1 MQDNTRP
8 TLTIATD
15 VERSPIMTSTPTS
28 PANEPN
34 TLKGK
39 KSWNIF
45 SRGRGRSKSVGDL
58 SAGNILL
65 SPFASDEAQHAA
77 STGSSDLNSA
87 TVPKSALKSP
97 RYEQQTL
104 GKRVSIDPLILQAED
119 LSAEPSPT
127 AEASESAPLEPEATA
142 EAQQSAPKG
151 TRNKWFRRASKV
163 QEPAPLEESIAGE
176 ALSAES
182 SPIAEA
188 SESAP
193 LEPEAAAEV
202 HQPAPEPKRKWYRR
216 ASKVREPAPL
226 ETPIA
231 GEAGQPL
238 NPSPEQG
245 GNNRDHPVPDDTT
258 PATASPGHE
267 REDPL
272 PEKPK
277 ETLRSAF
284 DYTFSRAANI
294 VTAQQMFRDACADH
308 VYPTTSYTRQ
318 EFTSLLEEKLIYRPG
333 FASPEF
339 FQVFIR
345 ITAFVHQYVD
355 PQLDQVI
362 AELFVTHKKD
372 PQGLFACRV
381 YPRKTMLPT
390 HFNNGMQS
398 VYIAHRDQRSSERI
412 PSPGWYVPIADMIK
426 LTEFNTELLRA
437 AGNRVDTNKR
447 LRNTEVSDLWKK
459 LEQRNSRFKFFFVQ

>member
-1 MQDNTRP
+1 MRE
-8 TLTIATD
+8 LT
-15 VERSPIMTSTPTS
+15 
-28 PANEPN
+28 
-34 TLKGK
+34 
-39 KSWNIF
+39 
-45 SRGRGRSKSVGDL
+45 
-58 SAGNILL
+58 
-65 SPFASDEAQHAA
+65 
-77 STGSSDLNSA
+77 
-87 TVPKSALKSP
+87 
-97 RYEQQTL
+97 
-104 GKRVSIDPLILQAED
+104 
-119 LSAEPSPT
+119 
-127 AEASESAPLEPEATA
+127 
-142 EAQQSAPKG
+142 
-151 TRNKWFRRASKV
+151 
-163 QEPAPLEESIAGE
+163 
-176 ALSAES
+176 
-182 SPIAEA
+182 
-188 SESAP
+188 
-193 LEPEAAAEV
+193 
-202 HQPAPEPKRKWYRR
+202 
-216 ASKVREPAPL
+216 PL

-245 GNNRDHPVPDDTT
+245 SNNRDHPVPDDTT

-284 DYTFSRAANI
+284 DYTFSRAASI
-294 VTAQQMFRDACADH
+294 ETAQQMFRDACADH
-308 VYPTTSYTRQ
+308 VYPTTSYKRQ
-318 EFTSLLEEKLIYRPG
+318 EFTSLLRQKLIYRPG

-398 VYIAHRDQRSSERI
+398 VYIAHRDRRSSERI

-426 LTEFNTELLRA
+426 LTEFNTELLRVG
-437 AGNRVDTNKR
+437 GNRVDTNKR